1 MAAGGPTRAST
12 ECAVSPGE
20 MAEKS
25 AQPPGSTA
33 KASTA
38 AARRNAA
45 IMASVALAVARID
58 LETRNPLERARGS
71 VELDVK
77 LHVAHP
83 PLAIA
88 PGPYLFIVE
97 VGKADVPR
105 SADQPAHFVAG
116 HAQVQLGDIF
126 LAQHLAD
133 FPHRA
138 VAPQRHHVGFDSER
152 PERIFPDLGTV
163 CVLPDRA
170 RGAELR
176 LDLLRR
182 CPGRQGGKI
191 RASRE
196 HRGERKR
203 KKGVA
208 GRRHRDNG
216 PIKWGTIRD
225 ATTNSRAR
233 LRKHRHMP
241 PYSCRD
247 ILDRRL
253 PGDNTGARRPK
264 LTDS

>member
-77 LHVAHP
+77 LHVAHS

-116 HAQVQLGDIF
+116 HAHVQLGDIF

-138 VAPQRHHVGFDSER
+138 VGPQRHHVGFDSER
-152 PERIFPDLGTV
+152 PERIFPDLGAV
-163 CVLPDRA
+163 GVFPHRRGSA
-170 RGAELR
+170 RPG
-176 LDLLRR
+176 LDGPRGVPRR
-182 CPGRQGGKI
+182 NGGKI
-191 RASRE
+191 RAPR
-196 HRGERKR
+196 RGEHQGEEKW
-203 KKGVA
+203 A
-208 GRRHRDNG
+208 GGEHEHNITPEKMGYDH
-216 PIKWGTIRD
+216 T
-225 ATTNSRAR
+225 
-233 LRKHRHMP
+233 
-241 PYSCRD
+241 
-247 ILDRRL
+247 
-253 PGDNTGARRPK
+253 
-264 LTDS
+264 